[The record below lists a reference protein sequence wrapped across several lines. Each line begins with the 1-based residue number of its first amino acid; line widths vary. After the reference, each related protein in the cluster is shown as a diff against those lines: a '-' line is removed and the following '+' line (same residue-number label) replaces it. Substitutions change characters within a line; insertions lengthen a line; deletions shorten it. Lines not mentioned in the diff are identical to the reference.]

1 MFGNAFIAIMGI
13 VVWVAVALWPAYIA
27 KRKGYSFLLFF
38 IGGIFI
44 SWLLTLL
51 IVSLLKDKLITAEE
65 IADDEAAEEFLDNE
79 EEKGIK

>member
-27 KRKGYSFLLFF
+27 KRKGYRVLLFF

-44 SWLLTLL
+44 SWLLTLI

-65 IADDEAAEEFLDNE
+65 IADDEAAEVFLDKE
-79 EEKGIK
+79 EDQA